1 MQLFANNATSKLAS
15 PIASNATSIQV
26 FAGDGAKFPAIT
38 GSDFFMVTLSK
49 FSNGM
54 ETDIEIVK
62 VTARSGDVMTVVRA
76 QEGTTAKIYGMDDR
90 CELRFTAATATTN
103 EGHINDFANPHAVT
117 KTQVG
122 LSNVDNTSDASKPV
136 STATQTALN
145 LKANLASPTFTG
157 TVGGITK
164 AMVGLGN
171 VDNTA
176 DTAKP
181 VSTAQQT
188 ALDLKA
194 NLASPTFTGVPA
206 VPTATAGTNTTQAAS
221 TAFVAT
227 AVANLVNAAP
237 GALDTLNE
245 LAAALGNDANFSATV
260 TASLALK
267 APLASPTFTGT
278 VGGITKSMVG
288 LGSVDNTADADKP
301 ISTATQTALNA
312 KQGLDADLTAIA
324 ALVGTTGF
332 LKKTAADTWTL
343 DTSTYLTAITS
354 GQITTALGFTPYNAT
369 NPSGYIT
376 SSGSIT
382 GNAATATA
390 LQTARNINGVSFDGT
405 ANITVADSTKLPLA
419 GGTMTGAITFAA
431 GQTFPNAGIS
441 YTKKTSAY
449 TAVSNDGVI
458 ADTTAG
464 PWTLTLPATPAAGTQ
479 VFLADGGAWGTNA
492 LTVARNGSTIEG
504 AAEDLVLNISGAQVQ
519 LLFDGTTWQ
528 VYAQVGGGGGDVV
541 TLTGTQTMTNKTLT
555 SASLGGTTTLSGAV
569 TGSDNLMTRV
579 LLQDTGWDFHDN
591 TTTAALSYAN
601 GSVQR
606 WAPTSASNPTLTIS
620 NWPPSGA
627 MGELLIKAVNLGAA
641 GTITFP
647 TANWIKSDGTFVASP
662 SLAGVTL
669 QSSGTDF
676 ILFWTDDGGT
686 TLYAKVVR

>member
-26 FAGDGAKFPAIT
+26 FSGDGAKFPAIT
-38 GSDFFMVTLSK
+38 GSDFFLVTLSK
-49 FSNGM
+49 FANGI
-54 ETDIEIVK
+54 ESDIEIIK

-103 EGHINDFANPHAVT
+103 EGHINNFANPHAVT

-122 LSNVDNTSDASKPV
+122 LGNVDNTSDASKPV

-221 TAFVAT
+221 TAFVTT
-227 AVANLVNAAP
+227 AVANLVNTAP

-245 LAAALGNDANFSATV
+245 LAAALGNDADFSTTV
-260 TASLALK
+260 TNSLALK

-288 LGSVDNTADADKP
+288 LGNVDNTADADKP

-343 DTSTYLTAITS
+343 DTSTYLTSITS
-354 GQITTALGFTPYNAT
+354 GNVTTALGFTPYSAT
-369 NPSGYIT
+369 NPAGYIT
-376 SSGSIT
+376 SSASIT

-431 GQTFPNAGIS
+431 GQTFPNAGINYS
-441 YTKKTSAY
+441 RKTSAY
-449 TAVSNDGVI
+449 TAVANDGVI

-464 PWTLTLPATPAAGTQ
+464 PWTLTLTATPTTGTQ
-479 VFLADGGAWGTNA
+479 VLIADGGAWGTNA

-504 AAEDLVLNISGAQVQ
+504 AAENLVLNISGAQVH

-528 VYAQVGGGGGDVV
+528 VYAQVEGSGGNVV

-555 SASLGGTTTLSGAV
+555 SATLGGTTTLSGAV
-569 TGSDNLMTRV
+569 TGSDNLLTRV
-579 LLQDTGWDFHDN
+579 LLQDTAWDYFDSS
-591 TTTAALSYAN
+591 TTSALDYVN
-601 GSVQR
+601 GSYQR
-606 WAPTSASNPTLTIS
+606 WAPTASSNPTLTIS
-620 NWPPSGA
+620 NWPPSGN
-627 MGELLIKAVNLGAA
+627 MGELLVAAVNLGAA

-647 TANWIKSDGTFVASP
+647 TANWIKSDGSFAASP
-662 SLAGVTL
+662 SAAGVTL

-676 ILFWTDDGGT
+676 ILFWTSDGGT
-686 TLYAKVVR
+686 IVYAKVMR